1 MIMVVAI
8 AVGRGKNY
16 ADTLLPKI
24 KETTAKI
31 KNTKNKILAIPT
43 AEPAIPPNPST
54 AAIIAITK
62 NEIAQF
68 NIMTSL
74 LILRTEGREIFT
86 ATLL

>member
-1 MIMVVAI
+1 MVVTI

-16 ADTLLPKI
+16 TDTLLPKI

-31 KNTKNKILAIPT
+31 NNTKNKILAMSM
-43 AEPAIPPNPST
+43 AEPAMFVNPNT

-74 LILRTEGREIFT
+74 PISRTEGGDYSSHPLF
-86 ATLL
+86 